1 MSSVFV
7 VVSHV
12 EETPGSFS
20 SMNIRA
26 FAEFDTASAFAKKL
40 KALIKPGDNETI
52 EIDELSLV
60 EQ

>member
-1 MSSVFV
+1 MSKVFV

-12 EETPGSFS
+12 EEIPGSFN

-26 FAEFDTASAFAKKL
+26 FTDFDIASAFANKL
-40 KALIKPGDNETI
+40 EALIKPGDNETI

-60 EQ
+60 E